1 MSGTG
6 APLLRV
12 GIICNAMP
20 IITFAKDSIHIYRSI
35 SFIVLYLDNEYKARQ
50 ILESPYPLG
59 KGCGWINVNLT
70 MKQVDTDKQNFAKI
84 VTAYKT
90 TLQVTI
96 RNPTDEAGLDEQ
108 SICNVQKDAPQLK
121 YKYVVDQLAS
131 EDFKADT
138 VTVRTSQQY
147 INYFHIIAHIIAR
160 TTSQVIRT
168 FFVWKAVSTLSPVTE
183 ALSTNAYIKFRKE
196 LDGED
201 DTSLPPCW
209 RSSL

>member
-1 MSGTG
+1 
-6 APLLRV
+6 
-12 GIICNAMP
+12 
-20 IITFAKDSIHIYRSI
+20 
-35 SFIVLYLDNEYKARQ
+35 
-50 ILESPYPLG
+50 
-59 KGCGWINVNLT
+59 
-70 MKQVDTDKQNFAKI
+70 
-84 VTAYKT
+84 T

-168 FFVWKAVSTLSPVTE
+168 FFVWKTVSTLSPVTE
-183 ALSTNAYIKFRKE
+183 ALSTNAYIEFRKE

>member
-6 APLLRV
+6 ASLLRV

-20 IITFAKDSIHIYRSI
+20 IITFAKDSIHIYRNI

-59 KGCGWINVNLT
+59 KGCGWINLNLT

-84 VTAYKT
+84 VNAYKT

-168 FFVWKAVSTLSPVTE
+168 FFVWKTVSTLSPVTE